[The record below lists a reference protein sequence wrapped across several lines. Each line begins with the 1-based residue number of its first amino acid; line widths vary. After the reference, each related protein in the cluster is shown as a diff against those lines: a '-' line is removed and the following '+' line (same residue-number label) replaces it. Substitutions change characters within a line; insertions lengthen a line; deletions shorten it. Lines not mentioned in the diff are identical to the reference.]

1 MLNIVTLSKAQPH
14 DRLCSE
20 HEPCAARRSERQR
33 AAGDRLGT
41 TRATFPVSDSPC
53 RKPNEG
59 RRHRYEMRDG
69 LRNPQVM
76 PLERVRKCGAVPV
89 SQRIALM
96 AGHGGAGYAGLA
108 TCGSVWACPVCAAK
122 ISAHRRDELARV
134 VQVAVGL
141 GFKVSMLTLT
151 QRHHAGQDLAE
162 LWASLQSGW
171 NAVTSGRRWQEF
183 CAQLGVQGWVKAVEV
198 THGSHGWH
206 VHVHVLVI
214 SKQDP
219 TSVDT
224 KIRHRRKQGRRRT
237 PYPEEV
243 QRPEDFIAER
253 WSRGLR
259 KRGVDF
265 IAGSGGLDWQTA
277 DSGDEEALGRYVAKM
292 NSSVDGLANEATL
305 GGFKKARRGNRT
317 PFQILEDF
325 LDTGSETDLR
335 LWRTYVSASH
345 GRKALTWSKGLRD
358 WAGME
363 SEMSDEQ
370 VAAQDQCGE
379 AVALFDHDAWR
390 QIRTAGAAFLLDEL
404 ELHGSE
410 GVYAWLKKRRI
421 HYEIPLVPWSTST

>member
-1 MLNIVTLSKAQPH
+1 MLNIVTPCKAQPH

-20 HEPCAARRSERQR
+20 NEPCAARRSERQR
-33 AAGDRLGT
+33 AAVDRLGN
-41 TRATFPVSDSPC
+41 TRISLPVSDSPC
-53 RKPNEG
+53 REPNEG
-59 RRHRYEMRDG
+59 RRHRYQMRDG
-69 LRNPQVM
+69 LRDPQVM
-76 PLERVRKCGAVPV
+76 PLERVRKCGSVPV

-122 ISAHRRDELARV
+122 ISAQRRDELARV

-141 GFKVSMLTLT
+141 GLKVSMLTLT

-162 LWASLQSGW
+162 LWDSLQSGW
-171 NAVTSGRRWQEF
+171 AAVTSGRRWQEF
-183 CAQLGVQGWVKAVEV
+183 CRQLGVQGWVKAVEV

-206 VHVHVLVI
+206 VHVHVLII
-214 SKQDP
+214 SEHDP
-219 TSVDT
+219 ATTLVW
-224 KIRHRRKQGRRRT
+224 HRRKQGRRRT
-237 PYPEEV
+237 PYPLEV
-243 QRPEDFIAER
+243 QMPKDFIAER
-253 WSRGLR
+253 WARGLE
-259 KRGVDF
+259 KHGVDF
-265 IAGSGGLDWQTA
+265 IADKGGIDWQTA

-292 NSSVDGLANEATL
+292 NSSVDGLASEATL

-325 LDTGSETDLR
+325 LDTGSEADLR

-363 SEMSDEQ
+363 PEMTDEQ
-370 VAAQDQCGE
+370 IAAQDQCGE

-390 QIRTAGAAFLLDEL
+390 QIRTAGAASLLDEL

-410 GVYAWLKKRRI
+410 GAYAWLQKRAI
-421 HYEIPLVPWSTST
+421 HYEIPLVPWST